1 MSLDV
6 LRLALNESPYGPSPL
21 AVEALRHE
29 AARPHRYPD
38 PECAELREALAR
50 HHRVTPDMVAV
61 GHGSPGVLAAVAG
74 AFVSAGAPA
83 ILPTRTWP
91 IYRWVMEECG
101 APVRWADTPGYRL
114 SVPDLEAAMAERFGC
129 CFVCTPH
136 NPCGTTLTG
145 AEAQRLL
152 DAAAG
157 GGGGL
162 LAVDEA
168 YGEYTGLPDGIALRH
183 VRAGAHC
190 MVLKT
195 FSKVH
200 GLAGIRVA
208 YALGRADLVARL
220 RDHLPVFAVTAAGQ
234 AAALAALRDEAHVRR
249 VRAGNERVRDAV
261 LRRFEECGFPCP
273 TSGANFVLVPVGVD
287 SGKLARRLRDE
298 RLIEVV
304 DATPLGFPRHLR
316 VGLGTDEQM
325 ARCCAAVAE
334 LVEAIRQEADASVGA
349 AR

>member
-1 MSLDV
+1 MSLEV
-6 LRLALNESPYGPSPL
+6 LRLGLNESPYGPSPL
-21 AVEALRHE
+21 AVEAMRRE

-38 PECAELREALAR
+38 PECSELRGALAR
-50 HHRVTPDMVAV
+50 HHGVTPDMVAV
-61 GHGSPGVLAAVAG
+61 GHGSPGVLAAIAG
-74 AFVSAGAPA
+74 AFVSAAAPA

-101 APVRWADTPGYRL
+101 APIRWAETPGYRL
-114 SVPDLEAAMAERFGC
+114 SAPDLEAAMARRFGC

-145 AEAQRLL
+145 AEVRRLL
-152 DAAAG
+152 DAAAAG
-157 GGGGL
+157 GGV

-168 YGEYTGLPDGIALRH
+168 YGEYTAPATGSALRH
-183 VRAGAHC
+183 VRDGARC
-190 MVLKT
+190 LVLKT

-208 YALGRADLVARL
+208 YAVGPADLVARL
-220 RDHLPVFAVTAAGQ
+220 REHLPVFAVTAAGQ
-234 AAALAALRDEAHVRR
+234 AGAVAALADEAHVRR
-249 VRAGNERVRDAV
+249 VRAGNERVRTAV
-261 LRRFEECGFPCP
+261 LRRFEACGLPCP
-273 TSGANFVLVPVGVD
+273 PSEANFVLVPAGVD
-287 SGKLARRLRDE
+287 GGELARRLREE

-304 DATPLGFPRHLR
+304 DATPLGFPGHVR
-316 VGLGTDEQM
+316 VGLGRGEEM

-334 LVEAIRQEADASVGA
+334 LVEAIREEAGARVGA